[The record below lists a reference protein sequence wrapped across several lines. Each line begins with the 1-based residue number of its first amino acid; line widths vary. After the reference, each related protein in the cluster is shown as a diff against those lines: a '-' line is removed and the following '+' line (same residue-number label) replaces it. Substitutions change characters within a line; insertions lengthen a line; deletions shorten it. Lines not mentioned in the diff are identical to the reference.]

1 MEEFKKTLCAFKK
14 ASESLENV
22 IELANVLTEFID
34 AMLDKDNK
42 QMLSDLT
49 NPQPSARLKAS
60 ALKRF

>member
-1 MEEFKKTLCAFKK
+1 MKEFEKTLCAFNK
-14 ASESLENV
+14 AGESLENV
-22 IELANVLTEFID
+22 MELAKILNEFID

-60 ALKRF
+60 ALKRI